1 MISIDPHA
9 VIDMLRPP
17 SETGAR
23 PKTTVTTLTGA
34 STAAPTAAPTAVST
48 AASTAAPA
56 ASASLIVANGKSHAE
71 KEEEGS
77 DSDDHV
83 SGLGQN
89 FKKDQLF

>member
-23 PKTTVTTLTGA
+23 PKTTVTTFTGA
-34 STAAPTAAPTAVST
+34 STAAPTAVST